1 MNDIKKSWMD
11 VIHPLVNIKH
21 PWMNSSIHPSI
32 LGLITST
39 QRGVEKVYV
48 NYAKI
53 MENNMENP
61 SNIKKELLNFSTIV
75 NHLLMCMFFEL
86 LQ

>member
-1 MNDIKKSWMD
+1 MD
-11 VIHPLVNIKH
+11 GF
-21 PWMNSSIHPSI
+21 IHPSI
-32 LGLITST
+32 HLGLITST

-61 SNIKKELLNFSTIV
+61 SNIKKEFLIFSTIV

>member
-21 PWMNSSIHPSI
+21 PWMNSSIHPSWSNYI
-32 LGLITST
+32 HTKGC
-39 QRGVEKVYV
+39 REGVCECMQKSWKTIW
-48 NYAKI
+48 KI
-53 MENNMENP
+53 QA
-61 SNIKKELLNFSTIV
+61 KKESLNFSTIV
-75 NHLLMCMFFEL
+75 NHLIISMFFEL